1 LEEEALE
8 AGVTIG
14 GSFTVQLVMMV
25 DVLED
30 VDVDVSMIAF
40 NYLCRGKDLTL
51 RAVFFF
57 SINRSETSL
66 PFLIYDMKYHPNLQR
81 WLWGEFIDLC
91 PGLAVMFVYI
101 IISYVGM

>member
-30 VDVDVSMIAF
+30 VDVDVDVSMIAF

-57 SINRSETSL
+57 HQPI
-66 PFLIYDMKYHPNLQR
+66 
-81 WLWGEFIDLC
+81 
-91 PGLAVMFVYI
+91 
-101 IISYVGM
+101 